1 MLHTKRNIAVAMVA
15 TLFMVATAHAGDSPD
30 EVAQRIGTG
39 DPVAGKA
46 KSAKCQ
52 SCHGTDGN
60 STAPDTPKI
69 SGQYASYIE
78 KQIHDYRSGAQ
89 TGVHADPKKSGIA
102 SGPTGHQDLLDIAA
116 YFASQKQMKGA
127 SQRELKGPARDNKI
141 GKELFLEG
149 NADKDVYACINCHGE
164 NGKGN
169 APENAMFP
177 VIGGQHKYYLIKQIT
192 AFGTGKRSNDPASM
206 MCDVAKQL
214 SQTEIEAVADYIS
227 GL

>member
-1 MLHTKRNIAVAMVA
+1 MLHTRRNIAVAMAA
-15 TLFMVATAHAGDSPD
+15 TLFMAVTAYAGDSAD

-39 DPVAGKA
+39 DPVVGKA

-52 SCHGTDGN
+52 ACHGKDGN

-69 SGQYASYIE
+69 AGQYASYIE
-78 KQIHDYRSGAQ
+78 KQIRDYQSSTQ
-89 TGVHADPKKSGIA
+89 IGVHSDPKKSGIA
-102 SGPTGHQDLLDIAA
+102 SGEAGHQDLLDIAA
-116 YFASQKQMKGA
+116 YFASQKQMRGP
-127 SQRELKGPARDNKI
+127 SQKELKAPPRDNKI
-141 GKELFLEG
+141 GKQLFLEG
-149 NADKDVYACINCHGE
+149 NADKNVYACINCHGD

-169 APENAMFP
+169 SPENAMFP
-177 VIGGQHKYYLIKQIT
+177 VIGGQNKYYLIKQIT

-214 SQTEIEAVADYIS
+214 SQAEIEAVADYIS